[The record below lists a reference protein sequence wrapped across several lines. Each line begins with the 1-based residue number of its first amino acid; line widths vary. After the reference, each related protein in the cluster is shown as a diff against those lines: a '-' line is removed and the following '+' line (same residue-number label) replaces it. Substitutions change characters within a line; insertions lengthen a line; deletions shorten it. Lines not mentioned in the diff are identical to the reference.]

1 MILFYF
7 INSALV
13 NNQTNADTSLH
24 PGFVALIVALI
35 ICVFTALI
43 ILLVVFWTKRSPGVY
58 KTYFFHLSI
67 ILQTH
72 FDHIFFRKDRKKY
85 LLLTEI
91 GKTTVKD

>member
-35 ICVFTALI
+35 ICVLTALI
-43 ILLVVFWTKRSPGVY
+43 LLLVVFWTKRSRGVY
-58 KTYFFHLSI
+58 TTYFFHLSL
-67 ILQTH
+67 ILHTH
-72 FDHIFFRKDRKKY
+72 FDHIF
-85 LLLTEI
+85 
-91 GKTTVKD
+91 